1 MKKLNYLIKCGA
13 NFDLIKSY
21 LIHSLKSHFNKKE
34 RKDFIQNYKKV
45 IEQKKI
51 SNDYFSR
58 NTFDWIEVLKDYKD
72 KKFDYLE
79 IGSLEGNSAIFVLK
93 NFKNCYLKCVD
104 CWEELDQEADSY
116 EGHKNEENFD
126 QNLINYSGRFEKNK
140 MLSDLFFKKNSKF
153 FDVIFVDGSH
163 FADDVFKDFKNSW
176 IILKKNG
183 TLILDDYFWKGYK
196 NLQQNPAFAINKFLK
211 EINNEYKIIKLT
223 KFQLFLKK
231 LS

>member
-1 MKKLNYLIKCGA
+1 
-13 NFDLIKSY
+13 
-21 LIHSLKSHFNKKE
+21 
-34 RKDFIQNYKKV
+34 
-45 IEQKKI
+45 
-51 SNDYFSR
+51 
-58 NTFDWIEVLKDYKD
+58 
-72 KKFDYLE
+72 
-79 IGSLEGNSAIFVLK
+79 
-93 NFKNCYLKCVD
+93 
-104 CWEELDQEADSY
+104 
-116 EGHKNEENFD
+116 
-126 QNLINYSGRFEKNK
+126 